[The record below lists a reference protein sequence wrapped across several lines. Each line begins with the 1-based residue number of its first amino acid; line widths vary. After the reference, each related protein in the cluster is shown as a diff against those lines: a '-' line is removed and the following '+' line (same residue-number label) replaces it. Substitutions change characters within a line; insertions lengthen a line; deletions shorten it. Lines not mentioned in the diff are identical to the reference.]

1 MKRVVLSLM
10 LILGL
15 SMSLSA
21 KKEAMYAYDTSLA
34 DFCGMYWIDREAQLF
49 YFDSDSEDDATMM
62 MKNYKKN
69 GNKETFDIYQKS
81 NPSKKVG
88 SVVLVINPELT
99 AKDDLTSQS
108 LVVKAFGQT
117 YNHGVKTEKQNG
129 NKSTGG
135 DINDVVD
142 KAKEGAKNLFN
153 KGKNLFKKKD
163 KKEAE

>member
-21 KKEAMYAYDTSLA
+21 KKEAMYAYDTSLS

-117 YNHGVKTEKQNG
+117 YKHGVKTEKQNG
-129 NKSTGG
+129 NKSKGG
-135 DINDVVD
+135 DMNDVVD

>member
-99 AKDDLTSQS
+99 AKDDLTPQS

-129 NKSTGG
+129 DKSKGG

-163 KKEAE
+163 KKDAE